1 MEYFAIGFAVAIFL
15 AAFMIY
21 AASKLQDKQDNSKG
35 PTEEPKVEG
44 ELEKDC
50 FLVIFDRE
58 AKVLRAPKYKHQV
71 EGPMAIDIYNWITGE
86 REGEE

>member
-1 MEYFAIGFAVAIFL
+1 MEYFAVGFTVAIFL
-15 AAFMIY
+15 SAFMIY
-21 AASKLQDKQDNSKG
+21 IASKLQDKQDNSKG
-35 PTEEPKVEG
+35 PKELKAEG

-71 EGPMAIDIYNWITGE
+71 EGPMAIDIYGWITGE
-86 REGEE
+86 SECDDE